1 MPVLGSANPPPSRC
15 GEAFDDF
22 MKVLVTGSAG
32 FIGFHTARRL
42 LAAGHEVAGIDAMVP
57 YYDVRLKQ
65 ARHAALAREPG
76 FTAHVFD
83 LTDRAAL
90 DRVLVGATPEVVVHL
105 AAQAGVRYALEHPE
119 TYIHANVVGTY
130 TLLEACKARPVRH
143 LLMASTSS
151 AYGANT
157 TMPFRETDTVATPLN
172 IYAATKVA
180 CEQIGHSYAS
190 LWRQPITMFR
200 FFTVYGPWGRP
211 DMAFFKFTDAIL
223 NGRTIDIYNHGRME
237 RDFTYVDDLVEAILR
252 LVDCVPE
259 AGAAIAD
266 CDSVSPVAPFR
277 IVNIGNAQ
285 PVQLLDF
292 IAEIERACGRVAI
305 RNLMPMQPGEVLKTW
320 ADTALLQALTGYQPS
335 TDVRAGVAAFVAWF
349 REYYGVTA

>member
-1 MPVLGSANPPPSRC
+1 
-15 GEAFDDF
+15 

-32 FIGFHTARRL
+32 FIGFHVVRRL
-42 LAAGHEVAGIDAMVP
+42 LAAGHAVAGIDAMVP
-57 YYDVRLKQ
+57 YYDVRLKE
-65 ARHAALAREPG
+65 ARHARLAESPG
-76 FTAHVFD
+76 FTPHVFD
-83 LTDRAAL
+83 IADAGRLAATM
-90 DRVLVGATPEVVVHL
+90 AAEQPEVVIHL

-157 TMPFRETDTVATPLN
+157 AMPFKETDTVATPLN

-180 CEQIGHSYAS
+180 TEQIGHSYAS

-223 NGRTIDIYNHGRME
+223 RGRAIDIYNHGRME

-259 AGAAIAD
+259 AGARVAD
-266 CDSVSPVAPFR
+266 CDSISSVAPFR

-292 IAEIERACGRVAI
+292 IAEIERACGRPAV
-305 RNLMPMQPGEVLKTW
+305 RNLMDLQPGEVLKTW
-320 ADTALLQALTGYQPS
+320 ADTSLLRALTGYQP
-335 TDVRAGVAAFVAWF
+335 TTGVATGVGAFVAWF
-349 REYYGVTA
+349 RDHYGI

>member
-1 MPVLGSANPPPSRC
+1 
-15 GEAFDDF
+15 

-32 FIGFHTARRL
+32 FIGFHVAQRL
-42 LAAGHEVAGIDAMVP
+42 LAAGHDVAGIDAMVP
-57 YYDVRLKQ
+57 YYDVRLKE
-65 ARHAALAREPG
+65 ARHAQLARHAG
-76 FTAHVFD
+76 FTPHLFD
-83 LTDRAAL
+83 LTDAARL
-90 DRVLVGATPEVVVHL
+90 AAVMAEAAPEVVIHL

-119 TYIHANVVGTY
+119 TYIHANVIGTY

-157 TMPFRETDTVATPLN
+157 AMPFRETDAVATPLN
-172 IYAATKVA
+172 IYAATKLA
-180 CEQIGHSYAS
+180 TEQIGHSYAS
-190 LWRQPITMFR
+190 LWRQPVTMFR

-223 NGRTIDIYNHGRME
+223 RGRTIDIYNHGRME

-252 LVDCVPE
+252 LVDCIPE
-259 AGAAIAD
+259 AGHKVAD
-266 CDSVSPVAPFR
+266 CDSLSAVAPFR

-292 IAEIERACGRVAI
+292 IAEIERACGRAAI
-305 RNLMPMQPGEVLKTW
+305 RNLMDMQPGEVLKTW
-320 ADTALLQALTGYQPS
+320 ADTTLLQALTGYRPS
-335 TDVRAGVAAFVAWF
+335 TDVATGVAAFVAWF
-349 REYYGVTA
+349 RGHYGV